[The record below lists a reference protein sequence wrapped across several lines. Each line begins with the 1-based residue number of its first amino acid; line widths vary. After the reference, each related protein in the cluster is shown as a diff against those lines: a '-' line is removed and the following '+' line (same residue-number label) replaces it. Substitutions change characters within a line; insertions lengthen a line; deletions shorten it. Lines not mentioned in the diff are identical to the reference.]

1 MLPLKGVFRVG
12 IELHISIIRGMM
24 DYDYRDV
31 PTQKHPMDMA
41 LYMRQI
47 ARSVESYFGSSP
59 AHRHA

>member
-1 MLPLKGVFRVG
+1 MLPLKGGFRVG

-31 PTQKHPMDMA
+31 PTQKHPMDVA

-47 ARSVESYFGSSP
+47 A
-59 AHRHA
+59 

>member
-1 MLPLKGVFRVG
+1 VLPLKGGFRVG

-24 DYDYRDV
+24 DYGYRDV

-47 ARSVESYFGSSP
+47 A
-59 AHRHA
+59 